1 MILSNDQFL
10 PTVITHLFFFFITH
24 LLKVDSLLCGFLLCL
39 DNARRPGHAVHL
51 YFSLISETVG
61 GGATEL

>member
-10 PTVITHLFFFFITH
+10 PTVTTPLFFFFFFTH
-24 LLKVDSLLCGFLLCL
+24 LLKVDSLLCEFLLCL

-51 YFSLISETVG
+51 YFSLTSETVD
-61 GGATEL
+61 GGAT